1 MKGWGWVKGLG
12 GLLMAFVFALG
23 RPGAVAGAVVSGLG
37 GCGHGAGRSALVG
50 HGLDWRGVGDLRL

>member
-23 RPGAVAGAVVSGLG
+23 VPALSSVV
-37 GCGHGAGRSALVG
+37 
-50 HGLDWRGVGDLRL
+50 RG

>member
-12 GLLMAFVFALG
+12 GCSWRSCSPWAS
-23 RPGAVAGAVVSGLG
+23 GAVAGAVVSGVG

>member
-12 GLLMAFVFALG
+12 GSAHGVRLRLG
-23 RPGAVAGAVVSGLG
+23 CPGAVASAVVSGLG

-50 HGLDWRGVGDLRL
+50 HGLDWRGTGDLRL